1 MTAQTTLVQLRDRRP
16 APTRDAGGLGRDVVG
31 FVSTAM
37 PGPRWYRSLLGHPSL
52 LGAGGLLVVCAVWWA
67 ATEMLLPDTGFA
79 RAFSP
84 SRTLVSLA
92 GLLLQ
97 SDLPL
102 QVAVSLRRVLVGLVA
117 ALAIGVPL
125 GLAVGGIRLLDA
137 ATSPAFQF
145 LRMISPLSWMPIAVM
160 LFGIGDSPIY
170 FLLTFAAVWPIL
182 LSTAAGVRQLDRNWL
197 QLTQSLAATRW
208 ETLRHVILPGV
219 LGHVLTGVRLA
230 IGILWIVL
238 VPCEMLG
245 VSAGLGYFILDT
257 RDRLAY
263 SELMAMVLLIGFLGF
278 LLDTAAQA
286 LYRLRTRDGAR

>member
-1 MTAQTTLVQLRDRRP
+1 MTAALTGISPRAGLAAAAPAMAAPRGGTTRFPGPGWLRF
-16 APTRDAGGLGRDVVG
+16 AMGAGGLGVIL
-31 FVSTAM
+31 A
-37 PGPRWYRSLLGHPSL
+37 L
-52 LGAGGLLVVCAVWWA
+52 WWA
-67 ATEMLLPDTGFA
+67 AIVLFTPADSFA

-84 SRTLVSLA
+84 AAALGSLVRLTT
-92 GLLLQ
+92 G
-97 SDLPL
+97 SDLL
-102 QVAVSLRRVLVGLVA
+102 VHVAVSLRRVLVGLGF

-125 GLAVGGIRLLDA
+125 GLAVGSLRALEA

-160 LFGIGDSPIY
+160 AFGVGDRPIY

-182 LSTAAGVRQLDRNWL
+182 LNTAAGVRQLDARWL
-197 QLTQSLAATRW
+197 QLARSLSATRW
-208 ETLRHVILPGV
+208 ETLTRVVVPGV

-238 VPCEMLG
+238 VPSEMLG

-263 SELMAMVLLIGFLGF
+263 SELMAMVLLIGLLGF
-278 LLDTAAQA
+278 LLDAAA
-286 LYRLRTRDGAR
+286 RLLYGLRARLS